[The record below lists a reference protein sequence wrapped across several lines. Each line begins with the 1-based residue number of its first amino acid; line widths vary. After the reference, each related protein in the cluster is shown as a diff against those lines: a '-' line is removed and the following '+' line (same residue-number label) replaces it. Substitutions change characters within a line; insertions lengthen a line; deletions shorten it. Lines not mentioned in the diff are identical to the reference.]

1 MIHVTIEFLGLP
13 NAAKLAGGKSFA
25 LSFAGGTIA
34 DLVRALVEQRG
45 EPLRRFLLDGEGKLD
60 LAFQVI
66 HNKTEWLRRE
76 QLDRAVADGDTVTI
90 TMLVGGG

>member
-45 EPLRRFLLDGEGKLD
+45 EPLGRFLLDGEGKLD